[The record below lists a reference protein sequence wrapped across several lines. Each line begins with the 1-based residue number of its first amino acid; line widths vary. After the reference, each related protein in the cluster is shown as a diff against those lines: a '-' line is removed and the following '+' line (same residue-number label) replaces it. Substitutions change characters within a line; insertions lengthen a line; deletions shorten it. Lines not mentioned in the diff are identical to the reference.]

1 MKSRFSVDGEPV
13 GKGRPRFS
21 RAANGR
27 TITRTPEATVEY
39 EQRVVIEYRKQCGS
53 SRFDDDERICVKVIA
68 YFGIPTTASKSKRR
82 DMENGIIR
90 PSKKPDADNVLKI
103 ICDALNTVAYKDDAQ
118 IVDAIVNK
126 YYSDHP
132 RVEVIIQTAR

>member
-1 MKSRFSVDGEPV
+1 MKARFTVEGEPV

-21 RAANGR
+21 QVNGM
-27 TITRTPEATVEY
+27 TITRTPQATVDY
-39 EQRVVIEYRKQCGS
+39 EQLVVAEYKRQCGS
-53 SRFDDDERICVKVIA
+53 VRFEDEDRICVKVIA
-68 YFGIPTTASKSKRR
+68 FFGIPAAASKNKRR

-118 IVDAIVNK
+118 IVDAIVSK

-132 RVEVIIQTAR
+132 RVEVILQTAR

>member
-1 MKSRFSVDGEPV
+1 MNARFTVDGEPV

-27 TITRTPEATVEY
+27 TITRTPEATVAY
-39 EQRVVIEYRKQCGS
+39 EQLVVCEHKKQCGS
-53 SRFDDDERICVKVIA
+53 SRFDDEDRICIKVVA
-68 YFGIPTTASKSKRR
+68 YFAIPTTASKNKRR

-90 PSKKPDADNVLKI
+90 PAKKPDADNILKI
-103 ICDALNTVAYKDDAQ
+103 VCDALNTVAYKDDTQ
-118 IVDAIVNK
+118 IVDAIVTK

-132 RVEVIIQTAR
+132 RVEVIMQTAR